1 MTVERDPKRRSS
13 ADAAPELPADLR
25 LLFTPLN
32 KRAFGIA
39 VAAVCALAVGAA
51 TLFHVIVKP
60 GSAPDISL
68 LGAYFPGYTV
78 TFAGVFIGAAW
89 ASVVGFACGWLVAF
103 CRNLV
108 IAASMFLTRTK
119 AELRATRDFLDHM

>member
-1 MTVERDPKRRSS
+1 MTPNHTS
-13 ADAAPELPADLR
+13 ELPPDLK
-25 LLFTPLN
+25 LLFSPLN
-32 KRAFGIA
+32 KRAFGVA
-39 VAAVCALAVGAA
+39 VAAVCALVVTAV
-51 TLFHVIVKP
+51 TLFHVIVNP
-60 GSAPDISL
+60 GPAPDISL

-78 TFAGVFIGAAW
+78 TFVGALIGAAW
-89 ASVVGFACGWLVAF
+89 AGVIGFACGWLVAF